1 MVQAE
6 QAVLLGQ
13 VVLEAL
19 EAKEETEAV
28 LNLLVLTEIQ
38 EILVIKVVQIKK
50 GADTI
55 VVVDQERQAL
65 VEDPQAAVVVRLL
78 VT

>member
-19 EAKEETEAV
+19 EAKEEMEAV

-38 EILVIKVVQIKK
+38 EILVIKVVQTKK

-65 VEDPQAAVVVRLL
+65 VEDPQAAVLVRLL

>member
-13 VVLEAL
+13 VVLVVL
-19 EAKEETEAV
+19 EAKEEMEAV
-28 LNLLVLTEIQ
+28 LNLMVQMEIQ
-38 EILVIKVVQIKK
+38 EILVIKVEQTKK

-55 VVVDQERQAL
+55 VVVDQEKQAV
-65 VEDPQAAVVVRLL
+65 VEDPQAAVLVRLL
-78 VT
+78 VM